1 MAPPIPP
8 TMPYIIGKIS
18 MAPKPIP
25 KPIILAVGVSGPI
38 MPVSEPA
45 TMENSATQIP
55 TMNPSNAYTT
65 PPTLNADP
73 GPIRLKVATCASFDK
88 WNEWD
93 ASRMNIL
100 PKDLNREPLLI
111 RPMTTLCRFCVCY
124 DFLLHRTVQNESEQ
138 RMTARILD
146 GTKIRDQ
153 IFAELKDEVR
163 LLTAAGVRPG
173 LAAVL
178 VGENPA
184 SQLYVKSKIAACEE
198 IGLSSALITPPA
210 TVGTLEMLAVVEDL
224 NRDNNVDGILIQL
237 PLPPQVDTKRI
248 LEAVDP
254 AKDVDGFHPVN
265 LGRLVSGRPGL
276 VACTPAGCMEI
287 LRRNNI
293 QIEGAN
299 AVVLGRSDIVGKPM
313 ALLLMHAN
321 ATVTIC
327 HSKTRDLP
335 GVVRRADILIAAMGK
350 AGYVEADWIKPGAAV
365 IDVGTNRVT
374 DPAEAERLFR
384 NFPARLEKFRA
395 KGTALV
401 GDVHPDAINIAG
413 ALTPVPGGVGP
424 MTIAMLM
431 SNTVK
436 AARLR
441 RASPRFSAT
450 QSNARAR

>member
-1 MAPPIPP
+1 MAVA
-8 TMPYIIGKIS
+8 K
-18 MAPKPIP
+18 A
-25 KPIILAVGVSGPI
+25 
-38 MPVSEPA
+38 
-45 TMENSATQIP
+45 
-55 TMNPSNAYTT
+55 NP
-65 PPTLNADP
+65 
-73 GPIRLKVATCASFDK
+73 
-88 WNEWD
+88 E
-93 ASRMNIL
+93 
-100 PKDLNREPLLI
+100 
-111 RPMTTLCRFCVCY
+111 
-124 DFLLHRTVQNESEQ
+124 
-138 RMTARILD
+138 MTARILD

-153 IFAELKDEVR
+153 VFVDLQEEIRQLAS
-163 LLTAAGVRPG
+163 ASVRPG

-184 SQLYVKSKIAACEE
+184 SQLYVKSKIAACEQ
-198 IGLSSALITPPA
+198 IGLASWLHTPPA
-210 TVGTLEMLAVVEDL
+210 SVSTAELVRLVERL
-224 NRDNNVDGILIQL
+224 NADDSVDGILVQL
-237 PLPPQVDTKRI
+237 PLPSQVDTKRV

-287 LRRNNI
+287 LRRGEI
-293 QIEGAN
+293 AIEGAN

-335 GVVRRADILIAAMGK
+335 EVVRRADIVVAAMGK
-350 AGYVEADWIKPGAAV
+350 AGYVGADWIRPAAAV
-365 IDVGTNRVT
+365 IDVGTNKVT
-374 DPAEAERLFR
+374 DAKEAERLLH

-395 KGTALV
+395 KGSVLV
-401 GDVHPDAINIAG
+401 GDVHPDAANTAG

-441 RASPRFSAT
+441 RGTLQDSGVPSAAS
-450 QSNARAR
+450 AR

>member
-1 MAPPIPP
+1 
-8 TMPYIIGKIS
+8 
-18 MAPKPIP
+18 
-25 KPIILAVGVSGPI
+25 
-38 MPVSEPA
+38 
-45 TMENSATQIP
+45 
-55 TMNPSNAYTT
+55 
-65 PPTLNADP
+65 
-73 GPIRLKVATCASFDK
+73 
-88 WNEWD
+88 
-93 ASRMNIL
+93 
-100 PKDLNREPLLI
+100 
-111 RPMTTLCRFCVCY
+111 
-124 DFLLHRTVQNESEQ
+124 
-138 RMTARILD
+138 MTARILD
-146 GTKIRDQ
+146 GAKIRDQ
-153 IFAELKDEVR
+153 IFAELSDEVR
-163 LLTAAGVRPG
+163 LLTSAGVRPG

-184 SQLYVKSKIAACEE
+184 SQLYVKSKIAACEQLG
-198 IGLSSALITPPA
+198 IASALLTPPA
-210 TVGTLEMLAVVEDL
+210 TATTLEMLAVVEDL
-224 NRDNNVDGILIQL
+224 NRDNNVDGILVQL
-237 PLPPQVDTKRI
+237 PLPAQVDTKRI

-287 LRRNNI
+287 LRRNEV

-335 GVVRRADILIAAMGK
+335 DVVRRADIVVAAMGK
-350 AGYVEADWIKPGAAV
+350 AGFVQPEWIMPGAAV

-374 DPAEAERLFR
+374 DPKEAGRLFR
-384 NFPARLEKFRA
+384 DFPDRLEKFRA
-395 KGTALV
+395 KGNALV
-401 GDVHPDAINIAG
+401 GDVHPGAIHTAG

-424 MTIAMLM
+424 MTITMLM

-450 QSNARAR
+450 QSTASAR

>member
-1 MAPPIPP
+1 M
-8 TMPYIIGKIS
+8 G
-18 MAPKPIP
+18 
-25 KPIILAVGVSGPI
+25 
-38 MPVSEPA
+38 
-45 TMENSATQIP
+45 
-55 TMNPSNAYTT
+55 
-65 PPTLNADP
+65 
-73 GPIRLKVATCASFDK
+73 
-88 WNEWD
+88 
-93 ASRMNIL
+93 
-100 PKDLNREPLLI
+100 
-111 RPMTTLCRFCVCY
+111 
-124 DFLLHRTVQNESEQ
+124 
-138 RMTARILD
+138 MTARIFD

-163 LLTAAGVRPG
+163 LLTSAGVRPG

-184 SQLYVKSKIAACEE
+184 SQVYVKSKIAACEE
-198 IGLSSALITPPA
+198 IGLASALLTPPA

-224 NRDNNVDGILIQL
+224 NHDNNVDGILIQL

-248 LEAVDP
+248 LEALDP

-287 LRRNNI
+287 LRRAEI

-335 GVVRRADILIAAMGK
+335 EVLRRADIIVAAMGK
-350 AGYVEADWIKPGAAV
+350 AAYVEADWIKSGAAV

-374 DPAEAERLFR
+374 DPQEAERLFQ
-384 NFPARLEKFRA
+384 NFPDRLEKFRV
-395 KGTALV
+395 KGSALV
-401 GDVHPDAINIAG
+401 GDVHPDAIHTAG

-424 MTIAMLM
+424 MTITMLM

-441 RASPRFSAT
+441 RASPKFSAT
-450 QSNARAR
+450 QSTASAR